1 MQSMKTGRRRDI
13 ALLLAALL
21 ALFAGR
27 AGAAEPGSL
36 AGRNLILIQLE
47 SFQNFAI
54 GKTVRGTPVTPNL
67 NGLIERGLWFSRCY
81 PQTAGGNTSD
91 AEFLAATSLLPAKE
105 GAVFERFTA
114 GSYPSLANALR
125 ERGYKTGV
133 FHGNKAN
140 VWNRPKMYPALGYER
155 FDAKNAYK
163 PGLTIGLGLADAPFY
178 AQTAEKLTSWGE
190 PFFAV
195 VISLSSHHPFKIP
208 AAADD
213 FDPAPYDGTVMGD
226 CLRSLH
232 YADKTLGS
240 FIAALRASGLLERSL
255 VVIYGDHGGVPLE
268 ERERLEHFLRTGGEG
283 TPPAGE
289 ARTDPKPAFWR
300 EQLQVPL
307 LFLAEGSTLRG
318 RVDAPVGQVDIATTV
333 AALMGFSL
341 PDAVG
346 TNLTAGVPDAPKIVV
361 FRDGGFI
368 KNNFWVTPGEGDA
381 KLAFDL
387 SSHPD
392 TLPASQP
399 AFPPE
404 DVKILFSAALE
415 EAERALRSS
424 DAILERHTPR

>member
-1 MQSMKTGRRRDI
+1 MQNMKTARTYLV
-13 ALLLAALL
+13 ALLLL

-27 AGAAEPGSL
+27 SSAEEPGPL

-47 SFQNFAI
+47 SFQNFAV
-54 GKTVRGTPVTPNL
+54 GRTVRGVPVTPNL
-67 NGLIERGLWFSRCY
+67 NRLAERGLWFSRCY

-91 AEFLAATSLLPAKE
+91 AEFLAGTSLLPAAQ

-114 GSYPSLANALR
+114 GRYPSLANALR

-133 FHGNKAN
+133 FHGNTAD

-155 FDAKNAYK
+155 FDAKDSYK
-163 PGLTIGLGLADAPFY
+163 PGPTIGLGLADAPFY
-178 AQTAEKLTSWGE
+178 AETADKLAAWGE
-190 PFFAV
+190 PFYAM

-208 AAADD
+208 AAADG
-213 FDPAPYDGTVMGD
+213 FDPAPYDGTVLGD
-226 CLRSLH
+226 YLRSLH
-232 YADKTLGS
+232 YADKTLGD
-240 FIAALRASGLLERSL
+240 FIEALRASGLLERSL
-255 VVIYGDHGGVPLE
+255 VVIYGDHGDVPLE
-268 ERERLEHFLRTGGEG
+268 ERERLEHFLLTEGRG

-307 LFLAEGSTLRG
+307 LFLAEGSALRG
-318 RVDAPVGQVDIATTV
+318 RIDAPVGQVDIAATV

-346 TNLTAGVPDAPKIVV
+346 TNLAAAAPDIVV

-368 KNNFWVTPGEGDA
+368 KDDFWVTPGEGDA
-381 KLAFDL
+381 KLVFDL
-387 SSHPD
+387 SPYPRAF
-392 TLPASQP
+392 PAYRL

-404 DVKILFSAALE
+404 DVKILFSAPAE
-415 EAERALRSS
+415 EAERTLRSA
-424 DAILERHTPR
+424 DAALEGHAPR